1 MRKLINRYTN
11 TVMWVADD
19 RVEKYIKAGHVP
31 ADVKKPEKKP
41 ATRRK
46 KTEDK

>member
-1 MRKLINRYTN
+1 MRLINRFTG
-11 TVMWVADD
+11 TEMRVADD
-19 RVEKYIKAGHVP
+19 KAGKYIKAGHVP

-46 KTEDK
+46 KTEGK